1 MDMTGGEEWFAF
13 DVGCRK
19 EKHNDAVQGIG
30 MGGKSLEIFLL
41 LLISV
46 TATPFRFRF
55 SISKNAVVEKRK
67 RVSAPRMIL

>member
-41 LLISV
+41 LLIRILPDV
-46 TATPFRFRF
+46 
-55 SISKNAVVEKRK
+55 SKHRYD
-67 RVSAPRMIL
+67 